1 MTVGGLSA
9 RAFERSPAGQVTT
22 RLGELPPDLLD
33 AMIAGRGRVFQ
44 RLEFLGDAVLELVI
58 HAHAA
63 LAGPSCPYCGG
74 RADHFTTDAN
84 LTVIARKFKLG
95 SWLDWPA
102 SDHRLADLVEA
113 SVGAVWCAGRWPQ
126 TVRLVGG
133 HIHPLSEADQHH
145 ILHGGAQINPEAPAR
160 AREIL
165 GAAILE
171 AAATINAFESRPAGD
186 EGELSWRKARL
197 LSSEYVMSLCR
208 DSKWVHRQLRS
219 RHFVRDDVER
229 ELADELLSRGV
240 ATAVGIALALTR

>member
-1 MTVGGLSA
+1 M
-9 RAFERSPAGQVTT
+9 
-22 RLGELPPDLLD
+22 
-33 AMIAGRGRVFQ
+33 
-44 RLEFLGDAVLELVI
+44 LELVV

-63 LAGPSCPYCGG
+63 VAGPGCPYCGG

-84 LTVIARKFKLG
+84 LTVVARKYRLG

-113 SVGAVWCAGRWPQ
+113 SVGAAWCAGRWPQ
-126 TVRLVGG
+126 AVQVVGA
-133 HIHPLSEADQHH
+133 HIHPLSDADQLRL
-145 ILHGGAQINPEAPAR
+145 LHGGAQINPEAPAR

-171 AAATINAFESRPAGD
+171 AAATINAYHGLPAGD

-208 DSKWVHRQLRS
+208 ESKWVHRELRS

-229 ELADELLSRGV
+229 ELADELLARGL
-240 ATAVGIALALTR
+240 AAAVGIALALTR